1 MSRQG
6 WGYHWSRCEGGG
18 GGDGAAAAVGVIAAA
33 VVIGAAGKAA
43 PAAGRVLGEAVK
55 IAAITVGCVLGAVV
69 SAVVVWA
76 AVRVRRV
83 LRARRAAAV
92 QVLSCPHCQG
102 LAAPPRAIARHPVIP
117 GAVVDDETARPAPAR
132 RR

>member
-1 MSRQG
+1 MRGTWQTT
-6 WGYHWSRCEGGG
+6 GGG
-18 GGDGAAAAVGVIAAA
+18 GSGGEGLLIGAGVIIAA
-33 VVIGAAGKAA
+33 VVIGSAGKAA
-43 PAAGRVLGEAVK
+43 SSAGHVLGEAVK
-55 IAAITVGCVLGAVV
+55 IAAITIGCVLGAVV

-83 LRARRAAAV
+83 LCARRAAAV

>member
-1 MSRQG
+1 MKGTWQTT
-6 WGYHWSRCEGGG
+6 GGG
-18 GGDGAAAAVGVIAAA
+18 GGGEGLLIVVVA
-33 VVIGAAGKAA
+33 VVAALVLGSAGKAA
-43 PAAGRVLGEAVK
+43 SAAGHVLGEAVK
-55 IAAITVGCVLGAVV
+55 IAAITIGCVLGAVV

-102 LAAPPRAIARHPVIP
+102 LAAAPMAIGARHPVIP
-117 GAVVDDETARPAPAR
+117 GVVVDDAVKEVRRP
-132 RR
+132 

>member
-102 LAAPPRAIARHPVIP
+102 LAAAPMAIGARHPVIP
-117 GAVVDDETARPAPAR
+117 GVVVDDAVKEVRRP
-132 RR
+132 

>member
-1 MSRQG
+1 MKGTWQTT
-6 WGYHWSRCEGGG
+6 GGG
-18 GGDGAAAAVGVIAAA
+18 GGGEGLLIVVVA
-33 VVIGAAGKAA
+33 VVAALVLGSAGKAA
-43 PAAGRVLGEAVK
+43 SAAGHVLGEAVK
-55 IAAITVGCVLGAVV
+55 IAAITIGCVLGAVV